1 MNKKSNKRK
10 FIIIYILY
18 FVINVFAC
26 YNLNNLT
33 SVKKVDSNYEKNVN
47 EKWEKWLGYREEHLK
62 FLESDI
68 LKVNHYVEN
77 NRHFYNINI
86 IKKFDE
92 DIENKDIKGLD
103 ANNFYADVEKK
114 SDKVIFINRY
124 AIFNNVSRLSE
135 KGRDKVKYEISNITI
150 SSPIELK
157 TFLVKGKDYSDYMTS
172 NIFDEYKNEI
182 NSLTKDD
189 LDLVIGVDNKVE
201 AVILYIIGAIF
212 LIFGNVFTNF
222 FVFAISDIDE
232 DDETDHET
240 LHLFIVTNIAIYS
253 SFLIVKLLS

>member
-1 MNKKSNKRK
+1 M
-10 FIIIYILY
+10 Y
-18 FVINVFAC
+18 FVINVFIG

-62 FLESDI
+62 FLERDI

-103 ANNFYADVEKK
+103 SNNFYVDVEKK
-114 SDKVIFINRY
+114 SDDRVIFVNRY
-124 AIFNNVSRLSE
+124 RMFNKILKLSE
-135 KGRDKVKYEISNITI
+135 KGRDKVKYEIVNVTI

-157 TFLVKGKDYSDYMTS
+157 TILVKDKDYSDYMTS

-182 NSLTKDD
+182 NSLTKED
-189 LDLVIGVDNKVE
+189 LTFANSINNKAEGV
-201 AVILYIIGAIF
+201 
-212 LIFGNVFTNF
+212 
-222 FVFAISDIDE
+222 
-232 DDETDHET
+232 
-240 LHLFIVTNIAIYS
+240 
-253 SFLIVKLLS
+253 

>member
-1 MNKKSNKRK
+1 MKKRK

-18 FVINVFAC
+18 FVINVFIG

-62 FLESDI
+62 FLERDI
-68 LKVNHYVEN
+68 LKVNHYIEN

-92 DIENKDIKGLD
+92 DIKTKDIKGLD
-103 ANNFYADVEKK
+103 ANNFYVDVEKK
-114 SDKVIFINRY
+114 SDDRVIFINRY
-124 AIFNNVSRLSE
+124 RMFNKILKLSE
-135 KGRDKVKYEISNITI
+135 KGRDKMKYEIANITI

-182 NSLTKDD
+182 NSLTKED
-189 LDLVIGVDNKVE
+189 LTFTNSINNKAEGVT
-201 AVILYIIGAIF
+201 IYIINAMFFIT
-212 LIFGNVFTNF
+212 INMITNCW
-222 FVFAISDIDE
+222 VFAITDIDK
-232 DDETDHET
+232 DDEGERGNT
-240 LHLFIVTNIAIYS
+240 LPIFIITNIAIYS
-253 SFLIVKLLS
+253 SFLVIKLLS

>member
-18 FVINVFAC
+18 FVINVFIG

-33 SVKKVDSNYEKNVN
+33 SVKKVDSNYEKKVN

-68 LKVNHYVEN
+68 LKVNHYIEN

-92 DIENKDIKGLD
+92 DIKTKDIKGLD
-103 ANNFYADVEKK
+103 ANNFYVDVEKK
-114 SDKVIFINRY
+114 SDDRVIFVNRY
-124 AIFNNVSRLSE
+124 RMFNKILKLSE
-135 KGRDKVKYEISNITI
+135 KGRDKVKYEIVNTTI
-150 SSPIELK
+150 SSSIELK
-157 TFLVKGKDYSDYMTS
+157 TILVKDKDYSDYMTS

-182 NSLTKDD
+182 NSLTKED
-189 LDLVIGVDNKVE
+189 LTFANSINSKAEG
-201 AVILYIIGAIF
+201 VILYIINAMFFIT
-212 LIFGNVFTNF
+212 INMITNF
-222 FVFAISDIDE
+222 WVFAITDI
-232 DDETDHET
+232 DDETGHKT
-240 LHLFIVTNIAIYS
+240 LHLFVVTNLAIYS
-253 SFLIVKLLS
+253 SFLIIKLLS

>member
-1 MNKKSNKRK
+1 MNKRK

-18 FVINVFAC
+18 FVINVFIG

-47 EKWEKWLGYREEHLK
+47 EKWLGYREEHLK
-62 FLESDI
+62 FLERDI

-103 ANNFYADVEKK
+103 SNNFYVDVEKK
-114 SDKVIFINRY
+114 SDRVIFVNRY
-124 AIFNNVSRLSE
+124 RMFNKILKLSE
-135 KGRDKVKYEISNITI
+135 KGRDKVKYEIVNVTI

-157 TFLVKGKDYSDYMTS
+157 TILVKDKDYSDYMTS

-182 NSLTKDD
+182 NSLTKED
-189 LDLVIGVDNKVE
+189 LTFTNSINNKAEGVT
-201 AVILYIIGAIF
+201 IYIINAMFFIT
-212 LIFGNVFTNF
+212 INMITNF
-222 FVFAISDIDE
+222 WVFAITNIDK
-232 DDETDHET
+232 DDEGERGNT
-240 LHLFIVTNIAIYS
+240 LPIFIVTNIAIYS
-253 SFLIVKLLS
+253 SFLIIKLLS

>member
-1 MNKKSNKRK
+1 MNKRK

-18 FVINVFAC
+18 FVINVFIG

-62 FLESDI
+62 FLERDI

-77 NRHFYNINI
+77 DRHFYNINI

-92 DIENKDIKGLD
+92 DIKTKDIKGLD
-103 ANNFYADVEKK
+103 ANNFYVDVEKK
-114 SDKVIFINRY
+114 SDDRVIFVNRY
-124 AIFNNVSRLSE
+124 RMFNKILKLSE
-135 KGRDKVKYEISNITI
+135 KGRDKVKYEIVNVTI
-150 SSPIELK
+150 SSSIELK
-157 TFLVKGKDYSDYMTS
+157 TILVENKDYSDYMTS

-189 LDLVIGVDNKVE
+189 LDLVISANNKTE
-201 AVILYIIGAIF
+201 AVMLYIIGAIF
-212 LIFGNVFTNF
+212 LIFGNIFTNF
-222 FVFAISDIDE
+222 FVFAVSDIDE
-232 DDETDHET
+232 DDETDHKT

-253 SFLIVKLLS
+253 SFLIIELLS